1 MEVSVMR
8 CTWAALCIAVL
19 VMSGSAEGASL
30 EVTKS
35 TKSDPLYTYDFTL
48 NIINRIFNDSL
59 LNPKSQDYKVMY
71 EEISSALYSVYGC
84 PACDTH
90 SIYQGVKAMTFSNKT
105 GSVVV
110 QATLIFLQGQINS
123 VVIKFLF
130 LQAINGRNEIN
141 GFKINP
147 EFTRDIPQSA
157 PALMSTSHS
166 TTPPITPTTTPPIT
180 PTTTPPI
187 TPTTTPPIT
196 PTTTPTITPT
206 TTPTIAPTTTP
217 PFTPTTTPTI
227 TPTTTPPITPT
238 TTPTIT
244 PTTTPTITPTTTP
257 PITPTITSPITAISI
272 PPITPTNTFPIIPT
286 ITSSITHSIITHLIS
301 STTSHPIT
309 SINSPPI
316 MLTVTPLFTPPV
328 ISNTAS
334 IIAIPITSNKIS
346 PIPLFHQKEPGAGSE
361 LALVLVQSWF
371 HW

>member
-147 EFTRDIPQSA
+147 EFTRVISGSA
-157 PALMSTSHS
+157 LVPSVSSTSQPTS
-166 TTPPITPTTTPPIT
+166 TTTTSTTIRLTTYPCETFTSTNHPINDLFMCDPFLSSTTTTTTTTTTTPTTTPA
-180 PTTTPPI
+180 TTAT
-187 TPTTTPPIT
+187 T
-196 PTTTPTITPT
+196 PTTTPTTTTTTTTPT
-206 TTPTIAPTTTP
+206 TTPTTLPSTTPTTITTSLPTP
-217 PFTPTTTPTI
+217 TPTTTPT
-227 TPTTTPPITPT
+227 TPQKV
-238 TTPTIT
+238 
-244 PTTTPTITPTTTP
+244 
-257 PITPTITSPITAISI
+257 
-272 PPITPTNTFPIIPT
+272 
-286 ITSSITHSIITHLIS
+286 HR
-301 STTSHPIT
+301 
-309 SINSPPI
+309 
-316 MLTVTPLFTPPV
+316 LT
-328 ISNTAS
+328 
-334 IIAIPITSNKIS
+334 
-346 PIPLFHQKEPGAGSE
+346 
-361 LALVLVQSWF
+361 W
-371 HW
+371 